1 MPAFDLRG
9 IKVAKYVNNN
19 GTVSYTNRQTAGDA
33 MTAALELRYA
43 EGRLYAESTLAE
55 YMRKAVGG
63 TITLG
68 VKYIPDAAQ
77 KLMFGSVEKTRSI
90 TYQVGTTEVT
100 ESVSSLQLGAES
112 QSTYVGVAFYAPDK
126 VDSADKFTAVFIP
139 KALFGPPSNNY
150 QTAGDSINFQS
161 QTTTGEFLAS
171 DSADKTLFEYVVLDS
186 EAAAKAWVDA
196 VLATA

>member
-126 VDSADKFTAVFIP
+126 VNGADKFTAVFIP
-139 KALFGPPSNNY
+139 KALFGPPSNNF

-196 VLATA
+196 VLGTT